1 MNGVLAK
8 RTVEVPQLDR
18 TTASLTLSW
27 ADLGFE
33 TRGPWALARDLG
45 AEAFGLIDA
54 RALPEG
60 PELPLMWVYKR
71 PDRLEINRAAEESN
85 PVSPTVLLVIE
96 QELSRFFQ
104 EEVEPRLSQALRQGR
119 RGTGTSSG

>member
-1 MNGVLAK
+1 VNGILAK

-18 TTASLTLSW
+18 TTASLTLSR

-54 RALPEG
+54 RAMPNG
-60 PELPLMWVYKR
+60 PELPLMWIYKA
-71 PDRLEINRAAEESN
+71 PNRLEINGAAEEPKSL
-85 PVSPTVLLVIE
+85 SPTVLLVIE

-104 EEVEPRLSQALRQGR
+104 EEVKPRL
-119 RGTGTSSG
+119 